1 MQDRLPKRD
10 EVALEL
16 TWRLEDIYDD
26 EKKWEEELARITE
39 YADKVAAYEGKLA
52 DNSKDLLAALKL
64 DEELGLYIDRV
75 HGYAHMR
82 EDQDTANSKYQGMK
96 QRAMSAYMYAS
107 EKEAFRVEFY
117 SKLNKMSKK
126 MQSDKVLNLP
136 AGYFGIV
143 LGTIGMG
150 FAWRY
155 ASQVWQ
161 VSHWL
166 GDGLVILAMIIWGL
180 LTGAFITRL
189 IRFPHSVL
197 AEVRHPVLSSFVSL
211 FPATTMLVAIGFVP
225 WFRPLAVCLFSFG
238 VVVQLAYAAWQ
249 TAGLWRG
256 SHPEEAT
263 TPGLYLPTVASN
275 FISAMACGALG
286 YTDAGLVFLGAGVFS
301 WLSLEPVILQR
312 LRSSGELPTALRT
325 SLGIQL
331 APALVACSAWLS
343 VNGGEGDTLAKMLFG
358 YGLLQLLFMLRLM
371 PWYLSQPFNAS
382 FWSFSFGVSAL
393 ATTGLHLGSGSD
405 NGFFHTLAVPLF
417 IFTNFIIAILLI
429 RTFALLMQGKL
440 LVRTERAVLMKAEDK
455 E

>member
-1 MQDRLPKRD
+1 
-10 EVALEL
+10 
-16 TWRLEDIYDD
+16 
-26 EKKWEEELARITE
+26 
-39 YADKVAAYEGKLA
+39 
-52 DNSKDLLAALKL
+52 
-64 DEELGLYIDRV
+64 
-75 HGYAHMR
+75 
-82 EDQDTANSKYQGMK
+82 
-96 QRAMSAYMYAS
+96 
-107 EKEAFRVEFY
+107 
-117 SKLNKMSKK
+117 

-180 LTGAFITRL
+180 LTSAFITRL

-263 TPGLYLPTVASN
+263 TPGLYLPTVANN

-358 YGLLQLLFMLRLM
+358 YGLLQLLFMLHGISPSHLM
-371 PWYLSQPFNAS
+371 LHS
-382 FWSFSFGVSAL
+382 GVSRSAY
-393 ATTGLHLGSGSD
+393 LHWQPPVCIWGVAAIMDFSIRWRCRCLS
-405 NGFFHTLAVPLF
+405 LP
-417 IFTNFIIAILLI
+417 ILLLQYCSSV
-429 RTFALLMQGKL
+429 LL
-440 LVRTERAVLMKAEDK
+440 RF
-455 E
+455 

>member
-1 MQDRLPKRD
+1 
-10 EVALEL
+10 
-16 TWRLEDIYDD
+16 
-26 EKKWEEELARITE
+26 
-39 YADKVAAYEGKLA
+39 
-52 DNSKDLLAALKL
+52 
-64 DEELGLYIDRV
+64 
-75 HGYAHMR
+75 
-82 EDQDTANSKYQGMK
+82 
-96 QRAMSAYMYAS
+96 
-107 EKEAFRVEFY
+107 
-117 SKLNKMSKK
+117 

-166 GDGLVILAMIIWGL
+166 GDG
-180 LTGAFITRL
+180 
-189 IRFPHSVL
+189 
-197 AEVRHPVLSSFVSL
+197 
-211 FPATTMLVAIGFVP
+211 
-225 WFRPLAVCLFSFG
+225 
-238 VVVQLAYAAWQ
+238 
-249 TAGLWRG
+249 
-256 SHPEEAT
+256 
-263 TPGLYLPTVASN
+263 
-275 FISAMACGALG
+275 
-286 YTDAGLVFLGAGVFS
+286 
-301 WLSLEPVILQR
+301 
-312 LRSSGELPTALRT
+312 
-325 SLGIQL
+325 
-331 APALVACSAWLS
+331 
-343 VNGGEGDTLAKMLFG
+343 LAKMLFG